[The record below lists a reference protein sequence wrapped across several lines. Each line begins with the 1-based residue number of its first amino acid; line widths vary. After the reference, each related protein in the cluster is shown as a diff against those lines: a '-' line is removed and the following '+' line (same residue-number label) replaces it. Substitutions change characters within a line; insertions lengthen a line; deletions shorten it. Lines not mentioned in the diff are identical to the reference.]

1 MDNNEMIP
9 ERATKQEL
17 ATGAGHRTAL
27 DREKDTWW
35 AVSQLAKGATYRD
48 IAKQLSEKNGY
59 HIAFQQVYRDIQEVM
74 VEWKRQNME
83 NVEAYIAAECARL
96 EEIEQRVLADY
107 EKSKLPSPT
116 EYAAM
121 IKRGLTPTE
130 VDELYKERGGRA
142 GDPRYL
148 DTLLRLQKQR
158 LDLLGLN
165 RGNDIPSQTVVQY
178 NFGNASM
185 EELARMADILQDQ
198 KIDEQ

>member
-1 MDNNEMIP
+1 MDNKEMIP

-35 AVSQLAKGATYRD
+35 ALSQLARGATYRD

-59 HIAFQQVYRDIQEVM
+59 HIAFQQVYRDIQDEM
-74 VEWKRQNME
+74 VKWKRENME

-121 IKRGLTPTE
+121 IKRGLTPAE
-130 VDELYKERGGRA
+130 VDELYKKRGGRA

-165 RGNDIPSQTVVQY
+165 RGNDIPSSTVVNY

-185 EELARMADILQDQ
+185 EELSRMADMLQDQ
-198 KIDEQ
+198 KTDEQ

>member
-1 MDNNEMIP
+1 MESNELIP
-9 ERATKQEL
+9 EKATKQEL

-130 VDELYKERGGRA
+130 VDELYNERGGRA

-158 LDLLGLN
+158 LDLLGLS

-178 NFGNASM
+178 NFGNATM
-185 EELARMADILQDQ
+185 EELAKMADMLQDNR
-198 KIDEQ
+198 IDVQ

>member
-1 MDNNEMIP
+1 MIP

-148 DTLLRLQKQR
+148 DTLLRL
-158 LDLLGLN
+158 
-165 RGNDIPSQTVVQY
+165 
-178 NFGNASM
+178 
-185 EELARMADILQDQ
+185 
-198 KIDEQ
+198 

>member
-1 MDNNEMIP
+1 MIP

-130 VDELYKERGGRA
+130 VDKLYKERGGRA

-165 RGNDIPSQTVVQY
+165 RGNDIPSATVVNY

-185 EELARMADILQDQ
+185 EELARVADILQDQ

>member
-1 MDNNEMIP
+1 MDDSLIP
-9 ERATKQEL
+9 ERATDKQL

-27 DREKDTWW
+27 DREQDTWW
-35 AVSQLAKGATYRD
+35 AVQQLAKGMTYRE
-48 IAKQLSEKNGY
+48 IAKQLSERKGY

-74 VEWKRQNME
+74 VEWKRENMA
-83 NVEAYIAAECARL
+83 NVEAFIAAECARL
-96 EEIEQRVLADY
+96 EEIEAIVMQNF

-121 IKRGLTPTE
+121 VKRGYTPE
-130 VDELYKERGGRA
+130 EIDALYEERGGRA

-158 LDLLGLN
+158 LDLLGIT
-165 RGNDIPSQTVVQY
+165 RGNDIPSNTVVQY

-185 EELARMADILQDQ
+185 EELAKMADILQDN
-198 KIDEQ
+198 KIDVQ

>member
-1 MDNNEMIP
+1 MKEEQIP
-9 ERATKQEL
+9 EKATRSQL
-17 ATGAGHRTAL
+17 IVGGQGHRTNL
-27 DREKDTWW
+27 DREQDVWF
-35 AVSQLAKGATYRD
+35 AVAELAKGKTYRE
-48 IAKQLSEKNGY
+48 IASAISEKKGY
-59 HIAFQQVYRDIQEVM
+59 PIAFQQVYRDIQEVM

>member
-1 MDNNEMIP
+1 MIP

-27 DREKDTWW
+27 DREQDTWW

-48 IAKQLSEKNGY
+48 IAKQLSEKKGY

-121 IKRGLTPTE
+121 IKRGLTPAE

-165 RGNDIPSQTVVQY
+165 RGNDIPSSTVVNY

-185 EELARMADILQDQ
+185 EELAKMADILQDQ